1 MEGPLVAA
9 VIASAA
15 TQHGVISAAQLLAL
29 GVTRHRCR
37 AVLAD
42 GWLIKVAPRV
52 FAIAGSPD
60 SIDRVQMSGLLCLGS
75 TAAVSHEAAARL
87 HAFDRCRPDVVEFTM
102 PRVGR
107 GRKVPFVVHTTD
119 ALGPPDVVT
128 MNGFRCTSAT
138 RTIIDLARA
147 RIPAVRLEA
156 AIDSAVRSGASS
168 PVVVAERLAALRGPG
183 RWGAPRLDELLLDA
197 GGHSMLE
204 RRFLALLRAA
214 SMPRPSTQVIH
225 RAGTRT
231 FARVDFCFEEFGIVV
246 EVSGRRGH
254 VSDADRAR
262 DAQRRN
268 ELQDAGRRVFEYTFA
283 DVMRR
288 PTFVVATM
296 RARLIDGGWAA

>member
-1 MEGPLVAA
+1 MAHQDRTTL
-9 VIASAA
+9 
-15 TQHGVISAAQLLAL
+15 
-29 GVTRHRCR
+29 
-37 AVLAD
+37 
-42 GWLIKVAPRV
+42 

-128 MNGFRCTSAT
+128 VNGFRCTSAT

-168 PVVVAERLAALRGPG
+168 PSSSPSG
-183 RWGAPRLDELLLDA
+183 LLPCAVQA
-197 GGHSMLE
+197 GGAHPGSTSCS
-204 RRFLALLRAA
+204 
-214 SMPRPSTQVIH
+214 SMPAVIRCSSDGFSPCCARH
-225 RAGTRT
+225 RCR
-231 FARVDFCFEEFGIVV
+231 
-246 EVSGRRGH
+246 
-254 VSDADRAR
+254 DRAR
-262 DAQRRN
+262 KSSTVP
-268 ELQDAGRRVFEYTFA
+268 GRVPSHGSTSASRSSASWSRSLGDE
-283 DVMRR
+283 
-288 PTFVVATM
+288 AT
-296 RARLIDGGWAA
+296 